1 MKLWAIRGALLL
13 FIVTACRHP
22 APVTLPTATAL
33 PEQFGAATD
42 DVTTEPVDEAW
53 WTRFGDP
60 RLDNLVNRTLAHN
73 RDLTAAAARLAR
85 AEAEARIAGANLRPA
100 VSLDP
105 SFSRQRQNFIGF
117 PIPGASEQVLSTIS
131 TRYGVSIQT
140 RWEVDLWG
148 RLRAGSRAALA
159 DYQATREELRGAR
172 LSLAAQTI
180 RGWFALLEADEQLQ
194 LAIASTE
201 SFQRSA
207 DRVRTRFESGLRP
220 AIELRLALSNLHLAR
235 AQVVRWRQQR
245 DSVTRQLE
253 ILVGDYPAG
262 RLVDDIDL
270 GGLPDLPAAIPLG
283 LPSTLIA
290 RRPDLGAAE
299 RRISGA
305 EQRTLAARRAL
316 YPRLTLT
323 GGVGTV
329 SDELGDLLD
338 GDFRVW
344 SLVTGLTQ
352 PLFQGGR
359 LRAEWDRNQQIH
371 LEQVAAFQAAALR
384 AYGEVES
391 ALVAGVSLAEQVGHL
406 SNASRQLVAAVELA
420 EDRYRSGV
428 GDYLTVLESQTR
440 ALQAQTGTID
450 ARRRLLDNRV
460 NLHLALG
467 GGFAV
472 EKIP

>member
-1 MKLWAIRGALLL
+1 MKNLAALVVMCCLA
-13 FIVTACRHP
+13 VACRHP
-22 APVTLPTATAL
+22 APVTLPTATPPPAH
-33 PEQFGAATD
+33 FG
-42 DVTTEPVDEAW
+42 TTPDSTEAEPVTEAW

-60 RLDNLVNRTLAHN
+60 RLDELVDRTLQHN
-73 RDLTAAAARLAR
+73 RDLAAAAARLER
-85 AEAEARIAGANLRPA
+85 AEAEARMAGANLRPT
-100 VSLDP
+100 VSVDP

-117 PIPGASEQVLSTIS
+117 PIPGASGPVLSTIS
-131 TRYGVSIQT
+131 TRYGISIQT

-172 LSLAAQTI
+172 LSLVAQTI

-194 LAIASTE
+194 LAIASAD
-201 SFQRSA
+201 SFRRSA
-207 DRVRTRFESGLRP
+207 DRVRARFESGLRP
-220 AIELRLALSNLHLAR
+220 AIDLRLALSNLYQAQ
-235 AQVVRWRQQR
+235 AQVVGWRQRR
-245 DSVTRQLE
+245 DTTTRQLE
-253 ILVGDYPAG
+253 ILVGVYPAG
-262 RLVDDIDL
+262 RLADEL
-270 GGLPDLPAAIPLG
+270 GPGGLPDPPAAIPLG

-290 RRPDLGAAE
+290 RRPDLSAAE

-323 GGVGTV
+323 GGAGTA

-344 SLVTGLTQ
+344 SLVAGLTQ

-359 LRAEWDRNQQIH
+359 LRAELDRTRQIH
-371 LEQVAAFQAAALR
+371 YEQVAAFQATALR

-391 ALVAGVSLAEQVGHL
+391 ALVAEAALAETVGHF
-406 SNASRQLVAAVELA
+406 SNASQQLVAAVELA
-420 EDRYRSGV
+420 EDRYRNGV

-450 ARRRLLDNRV
+450 ARRQLLDNRV

-472 EKIP
+472 ETLP